1 MAEYILTSVEP
12 SQVEMYLK
20 GEKDTEVRKSAPN
33 PKARLGKEI
42 TEVPFII
49 KTKGSN
55 SGYIRAEV
63 SQVIRSEDTDELWDE
78 NKEKVKFGISKS
90 RYDDYY
96 SKRNNSEAVLIVFEN
111 VQIIN
116 PPVKG
121 LPGTQTYRYV
131 DIDEEEYEFESL
143 DSSHTQELIEK
154 TEEIQRKLEEK

>member
-20 GEKDTEVRKSAPN
+20 GEKDTEIRKSSPN
-33 PKARLGKEI
+33 PESRLDKDI

-55 SGYIRAEV
+55 SGYIKAEV
-63 SQVIRSEDTDELWDE
+63 SEVFRGNDPDKLWEEHKDSL
-78 NKEKVKFGISKS
+78 KLGISKS

-96 SKRNNSEAVLIVFEN
+96 STRSSQAVFIVFEN
-111 VQIIN
+111 IQVIN
-116 PPVKG
+116 PPVDG

-131 DIDEEEYEFESL
+131 DIDEDEHNFESVGG
-143 DSSHTQELIEK
+143 SYTEELIEK
-154 TEEIQRKLEEK
+154 TKEIERKLEEK